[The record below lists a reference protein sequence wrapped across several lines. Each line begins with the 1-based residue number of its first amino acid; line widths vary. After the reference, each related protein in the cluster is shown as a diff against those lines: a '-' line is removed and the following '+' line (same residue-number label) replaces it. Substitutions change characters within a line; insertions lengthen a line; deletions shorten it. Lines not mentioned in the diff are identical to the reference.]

1 MQTSAKPVAATVILA
16 LLLSVY
22 SPAQQGLAGSAA
34 PVSMSTRNLKIQ
46 EALVG
51 EHDDYP
57 TFTRDMIQLAWRPA
71 DPIHLFLILP
81 KGQTKPPVIL
91 YLYGFPSDTDRFL
104 DDDVCKILAQG
115 GFAAAGFVSALT
127 GQRYNN
133 RPMKQWFISE
143 LPEAVGNTVQDVQMI
158 LNYLASR
165 GDVDVTRAGMFGQ
178 GSGATIG
185 ILAAALD
192 PRIKALDLI
201 DPWGDWPEWLAKST
215 VMPEDERAAYVKPEF
230 LKKAAP
236 FDPVEWFGQVK
247 VPVRLQYLSEP
258 AVTSQIARERIAAAA
273 PEQAKIVP
281 YKEAVAQYNAAKPKL
296 FDWIK
301 GQLAPEK

>member
-1 MQTSAKPVAATVILA
+1 MAT
-16 LLLSVY
+16 
-22 SPAQQGLAGSAA
+22 G
-34 PVSMSTRNLKIQ
+34 NLKIQ
-46 EALVG
+46 EALIG

-57 TFTRDMIQLAWRPA
+57 TFTRDLIQLAWRSA

-81 KGQTKPPVIL
+81 KGRTKPPVVL
-91 YLYGFPSDTDRFL
+91 YLYSFPSDTDRFL
-104 DDDVCKILAQG
+104 DDDVCKILVQG

-215 VMPEDERAAYVKPEF
+215 VVPEDERAAYVKPEF
-230 LKKAAP
+230 LKKTAP

-247 VPVRLQYLSEP
+247 VRVRLQYLSEP
-258 AVTSQIARERIAAAA
+258 GVTSQIARERIAAAA

-281 YKEAVAQYNAAKPKL
+281 YKEALAQYNAAKSKL

-301 GQLAPEK
+301 GQLAPVK